1 MEFLYAFLVGG
12 LICLLAQAIMDAF
25 NLLPVHVTSIF
36 VLIGSILNIGNIYD
50 KLIEFAGC
58 GASIPI
64 SSFGHSLTHA
74 AITKANEVG
83 YIGIITGM
91 FDMTSSGI
99 TMAIV
104 FAFFCSLVF
113 KSRG

>member
-1 MEFLYAFLVGG
+1 MNFLYAFLIGG
-12 LICLLAQAIMDAF
+12 AICLLAQAIMDAF
-25 NLLPVHVTSIF
+25 NLLPAHVTSIF
-36 VLIGSILNIGNIYD
+36 VFIGSLLNIGNIYD
-50 KLIEFAGC
+50 KLIDIAGC

-83 YIGIITGM
+83 YIGILTGM

-104 FAFFCSLVF
+104 FAFVCSLIF
-113 KSRG
+113 RSRG